1 MNNFIDNI
9 KKKKKNLTCFCVF
22 GFIPENEEKN
32 IFYCLI
38 FMENH
43 QYFIQSEIIIYKLIY
58 LQKKKK
64 KNSQKKKME
73 PFRRVSNEGGKK
85 LDPVKERE
93 KKKKERE

>member
-9 KKKKKNLTCFCVF
+9 IKKKKKKNLTCFCVF

-64 KNSQKKKME
+64 ME
-73 PFRRVSNEGGKK
+73 PFRRVSNEGGKN
-85 LDPVKERE
+85 
-93 KKKKERE
+93 

>member
-1 MNNFIDNI
+1 MF
-9 KKKKKNLTCFCVF
+9 LCVWF
-22 GFIPENEEKN
+22 HPENEEKN

-38 FMENH
+38 FMGNH

-58 LQKKKK
+58 LQKKKI
-64 KNSQKKKME
+64 SKKKWNHLGE
-73 PFRRVSNEGGKK
+73 SQTKGEKK

>member
-9 KKKKKNLTCFCVF
+9 KKKKNLTCFCVF
-22 GFIPENEEKN
+22 GFIPENEEFFF

-58 LQKKKK
+58 LK
-64 KNSQKKKME
+64 KNTLKKKME

-93 KKKKERE
+93 KKKKGKRMI

>member
-1 MNNFIDNI
+1 M
-9 KKKKKNLTCFCVF
+9 F

-43 QYFIQSEIIIYKLIY
+43 QYFIQSKIIIYKLIY
-58 LQKKKK
+58 L
-64 KNSQKKKME
+64 QKKKME

-85 LDPVKERE
+85 IRPCER
-93 KKKKERE
+93 KGKKKEGKRMI

>member
-9 KKKKKNLTCFCVF
+9 KKKKKNLNCFCVF

-43 QYFIQSEIIIYKLIY
+43 QYFIQSKIIIYKLIY
-58 LQKKKK
+58 L
-64 KNSQKKKME
+64 QKKKME

>member
-1 MNNFIDNI
+1 M
-9 KKKKKNLTCFCVF
+9 F

-58 LQKKKK
+58 LPKKKK
-64 KNSQKKKME
+64 KTLKKKKWNHLGE
-73 PFRRVSNEGGKK
+73 SQTKGEKK
-85 LDPVKERE
+85 LDRVKERE

>member
-1 MNNFIDNI
+1 M
-9 KKKKKNLTCFCVF
+9 F

-43 QYFIQSEIIIYKLIY
+43 QYFIQSEIIIYKIIY
-58 LQKKKK
+58 LKKISKKKK
-64 KNSQKKKME
+64 WNHLGESQTRGE
-73 PFRRVSNEGGKK
+73 KK